1 MTNKQNKSKKLLSAN
16 FQKRLDNANKILL
29 RHGGKAITPEQAINF
44 NSTHRPESGR
54 QGGDEAIRDLG
65 CIDGR
70 NINDRQTMQIGD
82 ALIAISRK
90 YSGVDIYP

>member
-44 NSTHRPESGR
+44 NSTHYVFR
-54 QGGDEAIRDLG
+54 
-65 CIDGR
+65 
-70 NINDRQTMQIGD
+70 
-82 ALIAISRK
+82 
-90 YSGVDIYP
+90 